1 MPKKHSKLLIS
12 GTVLSK
18 GRKIN
23 KKIYI
28 IGAGLSG
35 LSAAIKL
42 SENNSNCIILEA
54 TDHAGGRC
62 RSFNDNLLKTKIDNG
77 NHVILGG
84 NHNTFEY
91 LKRVGT
97 NHDSLTGF
105 SKYNFVDLKTL
116 EFWKLEPKHLY
127 LPFLLFNSQNRI
139 PGSSIDD
146 YFSILKL
153 PFLNLN
159 QTLGTIVNQDS
170 VFSNRFWEPICTA
183 VLNTTP
189 SQASAKLLWQVLK
202 ETLIRG
208 KDSSKL
214 YVINDGLTD
223 TFIQPA
229 INYLFRKGIKI
240 SYGSRLTKISFSEH
254 KARTLHL
261 RDRSIL
267 LNPHDKIILTLPPA
281 EISRLLP
288 NKVVP
293 EKTNPIVNI
302 HFKLEKDNPLPHKNK
317 FLGITNGVSQW
328 VFHKNEVL
336 SVTVSDAKNL
346 VDQDPEIIAKRTWE
360 ELLPLFNNQCLRI
373 PKFRVIKE
381 RNATIAQTPAQ
392 ENKRPDCM
400 TVWKNIFLAGD
411 WTNTGLP
418 STIESAI
425 KSGITAANMLQN
437 YESKD

>member
-1 MPKKHSKLLIS
+1 MIN
-12 GTVLSK
+12 GTILSK

-84 NHNTFEY
+84 NKHTFEY
-91 LKRVGT
+91 LKMVGE
-97 NHDSLTGF
+97 NHKSLTGF
-105 SKYNFVDLKTL
+105 SNYNFVDLKTL
-116 EFWKLEPKHLY
+116 EFWKLKPKHLY
-127 LPFLLFNSQNRI
+127 LPFLLFMSRNRI

-146 YFSILKL
+146 YFNILKL
-153 PFLNLN
+153 PFSNLN
-159 QTLGTIVNQDS
+159 QTLSKVVNNNS
-170 VFSNRFWEPICTA
+170 TFFSRFWEPICTA
-183 VLNTTP
+183 ALNTSP
-189 SQASAKLLWQVLK
+189 SQASAKLIWQVLK

-208 KDSSKL
+208 KNSSKV
-214 YVINDGLTD
+214 YVINDGLTE

-229 INYLFRKGIKI
+229 INYLFKKGIKI
-240 SYGSRLTKISFSEH
+240 AYGSRLTKISFSGH
-254 KARTLHL
+254 NARTLHL
-261 RDRSIL
+261 RDRNIL
-267 LNPHDKIILTLPPA
+267 LNPDDKIILTLPPI

-288 NKVVP
+288 NNVVP

-302 HFKLEKDNPLPHKNK
+302 HFKLQTDNPLPHKNI

-328 VFHKNEVL
+328 AFFKNEVL
-336 SVTVSDAKNL
+336 SVTVSDAINL
-346 VDQDPEIIAKRTWE
+346 VDQDPEIIARRTWE
-360 ELLPLFNNQCLRI
+360 ELLPLLNYPNSKL

-392 ENKRPDCM
+392 ENKRPDCL

-418 STIESAI
+418 STIEGAI
-425 KSGITAANMLQN
+425 KSGVTAANMLQKHK
-437 YESKD
+437 SKN